1 MKKYLNNCIVTIL
14 LIIILLMLIN
24 NKIVIETVTFSF
36 DIWIKSVF
44 PSLFPMFVITK
55 ILINYDFVN
64 ILSKLLSPI
73 MKLFKTNKNCS
84 FILAASMIS
93 GFPSSAIYTDELLD
107 KKIINNKDASKVL
120 LYSHFSNPMFIIGTI
135 PQMLNYNCGLIILF
149 SHYITNFII
158 ALMFR
163 NYQYSN
169 TNNKEICVNKVKDE
183 NFALILTKAIT
194 SSIDTL
200 LLILGTI
207 TITLILTNIVT
218 TIIPIDKVYIASLL
232 EMTQGLK
239 YLSLT
244 NIDINLKITFA
255 TMIISFGG
263 LSIFL
268 QIKGVLS
275 KHLINFKTFILA
287 RILHAIIAGIII
299 YIFLIAIQ

>member
-1 MKKYLNNCIVTIL
+1 MKKYLNNCIITIL
-14 LIIILLMLIN
+14 LIIIILMLIN
-24 NKIVIETVTFSF
+24 NQTVIKTVIFSF
-36 DIWIKSVF
+36 DIWIKNVF

-55 ILINYDFVN
+55 ILINYDFIS
-64 ILSKLLSPI
+64 ILSKILNPL

-93 GFPSSAIYTDELLD
+93 GFPSSAVYANELLD
-107 KKIINNKDASKVL
+107 QKIINNKDASKIL
-120 LYSHFSNPMFIIGTI
+120 TYSHFSNPMFIMGTI
-135 PQMLNYNCGLIILF
+135 PQLLNCNCGLIILTV
-149 SHYITNFII
+149 HYLTNFII
-158 ALMFR
+158 ALIFR

-169 TNNKEICVNKVKDE
+169 TNIEEICVNKVKKQ
-183 NFALILTKAIT
+183 NFTTSLKEAIT

-207 TITLILTNIVT
+207 TITLILTNIIT
-218 TIIPIDKVYIASLL
+218 TILPIDEVYIASIL

-244 NIDINLKITFA
+244 NIDINLKITLA

-268 QIKGVLS
+268 QIKGVLA
-275 KHLINFKTFILA
+275 KHLINFKPFILA
-287 RILHAIIAGIII
+287 RILHSIISGIIVYNI
-299 YIFLIAIQ
+299 LLLF